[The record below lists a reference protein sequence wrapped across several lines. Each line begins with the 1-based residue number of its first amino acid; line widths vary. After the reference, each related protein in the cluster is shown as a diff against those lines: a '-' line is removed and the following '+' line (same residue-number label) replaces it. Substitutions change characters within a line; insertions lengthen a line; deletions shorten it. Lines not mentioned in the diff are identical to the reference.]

1 MSERWLIWSNEH
13 RAWWRPAGH
22 GYTTA
27 THQAGMFS
35 RDEAEAIVR
44 DANRV
49 PRDPPNE
56 VMVLAPFLH
65 QLDVDYP
72 T

>member
-1 MSERWLIWSNEH
+1 MVAAG
-13 RAWWRPAGH
+13 RAWLH
-22 GYTTA
+22 
-27 THQAGMFS
+27 HSDS